1 MHSELSLEVGAVFG
15 LDKQGVVR
23 RLTVNQDLVGIR
35 FEQESKEIAGFLT
48 AEYNTSVNRTG
59 LHGIQGTYLLV
70 SPTASK
76 PLRKKVKFLPA
87 VSLSG
92 LRVAVVLQRVAA
104 CFTETLYSRKRE
116 KMNSMGRLRGVNSH
130 VNIFLSLVLTVFSS
144 TACSGQNRMMSFA
157 PDQPSQP
164 AASTSAP
171 AGLQNSYA
179 DLVSRVSP
187 AVVTIR
193 STERSRPAQQFPFM
207 DDPRFREFFG
217 DRMPQQTPRQ
227 VQGVGS
233 GVIVNPNGYILTN
246 HHVVDGSTDIKVELT
261 DNRIFSARL
270 VGSDPPSDLAV
281 LKIEAAGLPTVAV
294 GNSDQVRVGDVV
306 LALGNPL
313 GIGQT
318 VTSGIVSA
326 KGRATGL
333 SDGSFEDFIQTDA
346 SINRGNSGGAL
357 VNTNGELIGINSQ
370 ILSPSGGNIGIGFA
384 IPSNMAKAVM
394 DQLMKNGRVSR
405 GMLGVTIQPVDADLA
420 ASLNLTSK
428 RGAIVTNVSAGR
440 PADKAGI
447 RRGDVITAV
456 NNTPVNDPNSLR
468 NTVAAL
474 APGTNTTVTLQRNGQ
489 DQRVSVALAELPD
502 RPRESEQTSSNE
514 GGTGNSRY
522 GLTLQVFTADN
533 AGRYGL
539 DEDDQGLL
547 VTRVDPN
554 GAAAGAGIRQGDLI
568 QEVNRRPVRNVP
580 DFSTAIQQ
588 SGSRPALL
596 LVKRRNAVTFL
607 TLRPGS

>member
-1 MHSELSLEVGAVFG
+1 MGSF
-15 LDKQGVVR
+15 R
-23 RLTVNQDLVGIR
+23 
-35 FEQESKEIAGFLT
+35 
-48 AEYNTSVNRTG
+48 
-59 LHGIQGTYLLV
+59 V
-70 SPTASK
+70 SN
-76 PLRKKVKFLPA
+76 
-87 VSLSG
+87 
-92 LRVAVVLQRVAA
+92 
-104 CFTETLYSRKRE
+104 SR
-116 KMNSMGRLRGVNSH
+116 
-130 VNIFLSLVLTVFSS
+130 VNILFSLVLVVFSF
-144 TACSGQNRMMSFA
+144 TACSGQSQMMGFT
-157 PDQPSQP
+157 PEQPSQP
-164 AASTSAP
+164 AASNSAP
-171 AGLQNSYA
+171 VSVQNSYA

-207 DDPRFREFFG
+207 DDPRFRDFFG

-233 GVIVNPNGYILTN
+233 GVIVNSNGYILTN
-246 HHVVDGSTDIKVELT
+246 HHVVDGAIEIKVELT
-261 DNRIFSARL
+261 DNRTFTARL

-281 LKIEAAGLPTVAV
+281 LKIEANGLPTVPV
-294 GNSDQVRVGDVV
+294 GDSDRVRVGDVV

-357 VNTNGELIGINSQ
+357 VNTTGELIGINSQ

-384 IPSNMAKAVM
+384 IPSNMAKTVM
-394 DQLMKNGRVSR
+394 DQLMKNGKVRR

-420 ASLNLTSK
+420 ASMNLPAA
-428 RGAIVTNVSAGR
+428 RGAIVTNVTAGG

-447 RRGDVITAV
+447 KRGDVITAV
-456 NNTPVNDPNSLR
+456 NNTPVNDPNTLR
-468 NTVAAL
+468 NTVAGL
-474 APGTNTTVTLQRNGQ
+474 APGSNATVTLQRNGR
-489 DQRVSVALAELPD
+489 DQNVSVALAELQD
-502 RPRESEQTSSNE
+502 RPRDDAEETSSNN
-514 GGTGNSRY
+514 GGTGNERY
-522 GLTLQVFTADN
+522 GLSLQVFTSNLAE
-533 AGRYGL
+533 RYGL
-539 DEDDQGLL
+539 NPDEQGLL
-547 VTRVDPN
+547 VSRVDPN
-554 GAAAGAGIRQGDLI
+554 GSAANAGIRPGDLI

-580 DFSTAIQQ
+580 DFTAAIQQ

-607 TLRPGS
+607 TLRPNS